1 MSIMDNARRMA
12 SEGVAAF
19 VSHQSKRGS
28 DKLPGRKVILSGVWL
43 VIEFISRLRSLSE
56 KVVDVFDDSEVAVVQ
71 AVNVSVVIRCR
82 KAFRPL
88 RKVREGVLNLYYFSG
103 VNVY

>member
-1 MSIMDNARRMA
+1 MSICDNARRMA

-19 VSHQSKRGS
+19 VSHQSKRGP

-56 KVVDVFDDSEVAVVQ
+56 KVVDVLDNSEVAVVQ
-71 AVNVSVVIRCR
+71 AVNGIVFVWGRQAIS
-82 KAFRPL
+82 PL
-88 RKVREGVLNLYYFSG
+88 S
-103 VNVY
+103 